1 MPKIVNLATF
11 WKPKACGQTVLPDR
25 TGGKWTT
32 NFWYWFQCSL
42 CKWNDSIWFRI
53 SIAYFWWDTR
63 CLNFGVTHLFSSEGQ
78 ARSKNIPMSPN
89 RLDNSI
95 VYLRCAKKVIFWIFQ
110 IVWQTFI
117 CKNPSKKLS
126 CLILL
131 AWTFLFREFL
141 NYICSTLVT
150 LFL

>member
-53 SIAYFWWDTR
+53 SNAYFWWDTR
-63 CLNFGVTHLFSSEGQ
+63 CLKFGVTHLFFIEKRGNI
-78 ARSKNIPMSPN
+78 RSKNIPMSQN
-89 RLDNSI
+89 RQIQLFI
-95 VYLRCAKKVIFWIFQ
+95 LAFQ

-126 CLILL
+126 CSILL

-141 NYICSTLVT
+141 NYIRSTFSVEQIVNHT
-150 LFL
+150 FF

>member
-1 MPKIVNLATF
+1 MRQNKKDECDFFGDFQTLWQCRRLLVLIWMLVMWMEWLNL
-11 WKPKACGQTVLPDR
+11 
-25 TGGKWTT
+25 
-32 NFWYWFQCSL
+32 
-42 CKWNDSIWFRI
+42 I
-53 SIAYFWWDTR
+53 SHINCIFLMGHKMLEIRSDTPFFIEKR
-63 CLNFGVTHLFSSEGQ
+63 GNI
-78 ARSKNIPMSPN
+78 RSKNIPMSPN